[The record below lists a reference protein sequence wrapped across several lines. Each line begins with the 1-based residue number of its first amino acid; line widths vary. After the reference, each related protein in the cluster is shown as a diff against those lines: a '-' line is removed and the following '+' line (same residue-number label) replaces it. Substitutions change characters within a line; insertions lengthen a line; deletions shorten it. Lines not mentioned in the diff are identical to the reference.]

1 MAVRVSAQFEIP
13 LFGAVERRLFKAT
26 AVMFAIVALAG
37 LIVCVFSILGRTL
50 SFFYNLIMPLS
61 VAGILA
67 LVLSPLVDLLERR
80 GRLPRVAATSIV
92 VLFFMATLVGLIF
105 MVVPTLVRQVGQFAD
120 TVPDVLARWQDNL
133 SFSFPGLTQ
142 VIKASAQDG
151 QLKEMVPAMG
161 QTGSTVRSYAG
172 AMVGLTFVPLMLFF
186 ALLSG
191 ARLRGNTMS
200 VLSVF
205 NTRTQQKI
213 MYFIDVFVAQL
224 TGFFQGQLVIS
235 VIMGAMFATGFT
247 LIGLKGGVLIG
258 LSLGLLNIVPFLG
271 TLIGLMIVLPLSY
284 FQTSGGLQ
292 LLGLSMLVF
301 TVVQLV
307 ESWLLTPK
315 IMANRSGLHPALV
328 VISVFF
334 WGSALGGITGMILA
348 VPLTAFLVAV
358 WRQTKASLTRSMR
371 SDDDANRI
379 AFLSGGAKPSTA
391 REPPE
396 DPQ

>member
-1 MAVRVSAQFEIP
+1 MSAQFEIP